1 MKNDIP
7 GIDVKTPIQNPT
19 IDSDESFYEI
29 PFYKDEDYFFS
40 LENEVAFIKAVEK
53 VVRTSKYY
61 SRYIAHIKNDIGLN
75 FCQVKGNIVEDE
87 EGEGKTK
94 NLIEMHHG
102 PVLTLFDITS
112 IILNHMILHGEKIT
126 TFSVAHKVLEEH
138 FEHRVQTVML
148 CKTVHEMVHDG
159 KIFLSLKQGFGDL
172 GAFLEK
178 YFDGIDEQQ
187 IKIINDY
194 IERSEKYESNDFG
207 NLKVIITRWNQE
219 NPYYED
225 PDID

>member
-1 MKNDIP
+1 MRNDIP

-29 PFYKDEDYFFS
+29 PFYKNEDYFFS

-53 VVRTSKYY
+53 LVRTSKYY
-61 SRYIAHIKNDIGLN
+61 SRYIAHIKNDVGLN

-112 IILNHMILHGEKIT
+112 IILNHMIIHGEKIT

-138 FEHRVQTVML
+138 FQHRVQTVML

-178 YFDGIDEQQ
+178 YFDGLDEQQ

>member
-1 MKNDIP
+1 MRNDIP

-29 PFYKDEDYFFS
+29 PFYKNEDYFFS

-53 VVRTSKYY
+53 LVRTSKYY
-61 SRYIAHIKNDIGLN
+61 SRYIAHIKNDVGLN

-102 PVLTLFDITS
+102 PVLTLFDIAS
-112 IILNHMILHGEKIT
+112 IILNHMIIHGEKIT

-138 FEHRVQTVML
+138 FQHRVQTVML

-178 YFDGIDEQQ
+178 YFDGLDEQQ